1 MNECRFGS
9 VPLCLRGKFLLVAA
23 VVLLPTLAFA
33 ETNVLTLSPAPIPS
47 ATGSVIRMLAS
58 LAFVLALFFGG
69 VWLFKNWQRVARV
82 KNKSK
87 LRIVEVQTLGPRQAI
102 YVIGYQQQRFLI
114 GATQAGVSLISA
126 LPEGESVEEKAPETN
141 GVGNFAALLQQALG
155 RK

>member
-1 MNECRFGS
+1 MNSRATKSLLCAFG
-9 VPLCLRGKFLLVAA
+9 L
-23 VVLLPTLAFA
+23 LLPAIAFA
-33 ETNVLTLSPAPIPS
+33 DTNTFAISPAPIPS

-69 VWLFKNWQRVARV
+69 VWLFKNWQRVARI

-102 YVIGYQQQRFLI
+102 YVIGYQQQRFLV

-126 LPEGESVEEKAPETN
+126 LPEGESVEEKAETN
-141 GVGNFAALLQQALG
+141 GASASFATLLQHALG

>member
-1 MNECRFGS
+1 MKPAWK
-9 VPLCLRGKFLLVAA
+9 PLWLALAL
-23 VVLLPTLAFA
+23 LLPAVAYADTNALAI
-33 ETNVLTLSPAPIPS
+33 SPTAIPS

-82 KNKSK
+82 KNKSR
-87 LRIVEVQTLGPRQAI
+87 LRIVEVQTLGPRQAL
-102 YVIGYQQQRFLI
+102 YVVGYEQQRFLI

-126 LPEGESVEEKAPETN
+126 LPAGESVEEKASEPN
-141 GVGNFAALLQQALG
+141 AAANFAALFQQALG

>member
-1 MNECRFGS
+1 
-9 VPLCLRGKFLLVAA
+9 
-23 VVLLPTLAFA
+23 
-33 ETNVLTLSPAPIPS
+33 
-47 ATGSVIRMLAS
+47 MLAS

-69 VWLFKNWQRVARV
+69 VWLFKNWQRVARI

-102 YVIGYQQQRFLI
+102 YVIGYQQQRFLV

-126 LPEGESVEEKAPETN
+126 LPEGESVEEKAETN
-141 GVGNFAALLQQALG
+141 GASASFATLLQHALG